1 MLGKFMVVATM
12 LVFSIAAAA
21 ENAQSRVNLSASD
34 IVSKNV
40 AARGGLQAWR
50 SVHAMK
56 WTGKLGVGG
65 NQRATISTPLPE
77 KKGTA
82 LPADPRPKDEVQL
95 PFAMEMQ
102 RPHKVR
108 YELQFSGQTAIQAY
122 DGVNGWKLRPYLNR
136 LEVES
141 FTQQELKASSL
152 QSDLD
157 GPLVDYA
164 AKGTRIEL
172 EGMEKVDNRDA
183 YKLKLTMK
191 DGHSIH
197 EWIDAGTYLESK
209 IEGQPRRLDG
219 VEHPVEVYYSD
230 YRPVNGLQIPFIL
243 ETRVLPVT
251 HATSSAGSSAIPVE
265 RIVLNKVEVNP
276 ILEESLFSKP
286 NIQDASLVRHQGN

>member
-77 KKGTA
+77 KKGAA
-82 LPADPRPKDEVQL
+82 LTTDPRTKDEVQL
-95 PFAMEMQ
+95 LFVMEMQ
-102 RPHKVR
+102 RPRKVR
-108 YELQFSGQTAIQAY
+108 YELQFNKQNAVQTY
-122 DGVNGWKLRPYLNR
+122 DGVNGWKLRPFLNR
-136 LEVES
+136 LEVEP
-141 FTQQELKASSL
+141 FTQEELKASSL

-157 GPLVDYA
+157 GSLVDYA

-172 EGMEKVDNRDA
+172 EGIEKVDNRDA

-191 DGHSIH
+191 DGHSIY
-197 EWIDAGTYLESK
+197 EWIDAQTFLETK
-209 IEGQPRRLDG
+209 TEGVPRRLDG

-243 ETRVLPVT
+243 ETRVLQVT
-251 HATSSAGSSAIPVE
+251 HAASSTGSSAIPVE

-286 NIQDASLVRHQGN
+286 NVQDASLVRHQGN